1 MLFEGPREHSLFVW
15 GRQERQK
22 QGVGAQRWGESERV
36 LASSGQV
43 ELDRFGWEGHH
54 NKPIHVRENGQ
65 GTHSMGGLLSMFFP
79 GNSTWG
85 AEATRLHQGRRKTQ
99 RKSVVLYFF
108 RA

>member
-65 GTHSMGGLLSMFFP
+65 GTHSMGGLHFDVLSWEFYV
-79 GNSTWG
+79 GSRGHEVTS
-85 AEATRLHQGRRKTQ
+85 R
-99 RKSVVLYFF
+99 
-108 RA
+108 